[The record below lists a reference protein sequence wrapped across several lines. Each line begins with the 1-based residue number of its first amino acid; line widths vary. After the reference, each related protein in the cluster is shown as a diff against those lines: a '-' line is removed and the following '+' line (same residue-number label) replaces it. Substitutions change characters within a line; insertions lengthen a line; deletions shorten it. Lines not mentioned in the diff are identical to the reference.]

1 MTLLEQINS
10 DMKAA
15 MKAKDT
21 AKLQTI
27 RAVKTAFTLEMTKTG
42 STEIA
47 DADALKIVQKLAK
60 QRKDSAATYIEG
72 GRQELAD
79 VELAEMGF
87 IEAYLPA
94 QIGDEELTEIIKG
107 FIEKTGASSIKDM
120 GKVIGMASKELAG
133 RADGKTI
140 ADKVK
145 SLLLA

>member
-10 DMKAA
+10 DIKAA
-15 MKAKDT
+15 MKAKDKE
-21 AKLQTI
+21 KLQAL

-47 DADALKIVQKLAK
+47 DADALKIIQKLAK
-60 QRKDSAATYIEG
+60 QRKDSADTYIAG

-79 VELAEMGF
+79 VELKEMSF

-94 QIGDEELTEIIKG
+94 QISDEELTAAIKVL
-107 FIEKTGASSIKDM
+107 IEKTGASSIKDM
-120 GKVIGMASKELAG
+120 GKVVGMASKELAG
-133 RADGKTI
+133 RAEGKTI

-145 SLLLA
+145 ALLA

>member
-15 MKAKDT
+15 MKAKDKE
-21 AKLQTI
+21 KLQAI

-60 QRKDSAATYIEG
+60 QRKDSADTFIAG

-79 VELAEMGF
+79 AELKEMSF
-87 IEAYLPA
+87 IEVYLPA
-94 QIGDEELTEIIKG
+94 QISDEELTEIIKG
-107 FIEKTGASSIKDM
+107 LVEKTGASSIRDM
-120 GKVIGMASKELAG
+120 GKVVGMASKELAG

-145 SLLLA
+145 ALLA

>member
-1 MTLLEQINS
+1 
-10 DMKAA
+10 MKAA
-15 MKAKDT
+15 MKAKDKE
-21 AKLQTI
+21 KLQAI
-27 RAVKTAFTLEMTKTG
+27 RAVKTAFTLDMTKTG

-60 QRKDSAATYIEG
+60 QRKDSADTFIAG

-79 VELAEMGF
+79 VELKEMSY

-94 QIGDEELTEIIKG
+94 QISDEELTEIVKG
-107 FIEKTGASSIKDM
+107 LIEKTGASSIKDM
-120 GKVIGMASKELAG
+120 GKVVGMASKELAG

-145 SLLLA
+145 SLLA

>member
-15 MKAKDT
+15 MKAKDKE
-21 AKLQTI
+21 KLQAI

-60 QRKDSAATYIEG
+60 QRKDSADTFIAAE
-72 GRQELAD
+72 RQELAD
-79 VELAEMGF
+79 VELKEMSY

-94 QIGDEELTEIIKG
+94 QINDEELTEIIKG
-107 FIEKTGASSIKDM
+107 LIAKTSASSIKDM
-120 GKVIGMASKELAG
+120 GKVVGMASKELAG

-145 SLLLA
+145 SLLA

>member
-1 MTLLEQINS
+1 MTLLEQING

-15 MKAKDT
+15 MKAKDKE
-21 AKLQTI
+21 KLQAI

-42 STEIA
+42 SSEIA

-60 QRKDSAATYIEG
+60 QRKDSADTYIAG

-79 VELAEMGF
+79 AELKEMSF

-107 FIEKTGASSIKDM
+107 LVEKTGASSIKDM
-120 GKVIGMASKELAG
+120 GKVVGMASKELAG

-145 SLLLA
+145 ALLA

>member
-15 MKAKDT
+15 MKAKDKE
-21 AKLQTI
+21 KLQAI

-60 QRKDSAATYIEG
+60 QRKDSADTFIAG

-79 VELAEMGF
+79 VELKEMSF
-87 IEAYLPA
+87 IEVYLPA
-94 QIGDEELTEIIKG
+94 KISDEELTEVIKG
-107 FIEKTGASSIKDM
+107 LVEKTGASSMKDM
-120 GKVIGMASKELAG
+120 GKVVGMASKELAG

-145 SLLLA
+145 SLLA